1 MLFGNSGQGMTDGL
15 SVQGEKIPELEKEIK
30 SLILKTNGQSLGL
43 GTNLSEC
50 EAVTRKEL
58 PGNTVN
64 FHCCWTQKV
73 LLTNIVIFG
82 R

>member
-58 PGNTVN
+58 PVNTVN

-73 LLTNIVIFG
+73 LLTNIVIFD

>member
-1 MLFGNSGQGMTDGL
+1 MLLGNSGQGMTDGL
-15 SVQGEKIPELEKEIK
+15 LVKGEKIPELEKEIK
-30 SLILKTNGQSLGL
+30 SLILKTNGPSLGL
-43 GTNLSEC
+43 GTNLSESKV
-50 EAVTRKEL
+50 VTCKEL

-73 LLTNIVIFG
+73 LLTNIVIFD